1 MELKAVLGPV
11 ARGFNAGVMALTKAP
26 WIGPRVGRA
35 ITEITYVGRRSG
47 RTISTPVG
55 FRRSGDEIT
64 IAVAMPDQKT
74 WWRNFL
80 GAGGPISLRLDGAD
94 RSGHAVARRDD
105 KGRVNVDVR
114 LNEVD

>member
-11 ARGFNAGVMALTKAP
+11 SRGFNAGVMALTKAP
-26 WIGPRVGRA
+26 WIGARVGRA

-64 IAVAMPDQKT
+64 IAVAMPDQKA

-80 GAGGPISLRLDGAD
+80 GAGAPISLQLDGAK

-105 KGRVNVDVR
+105 KGRVSVSVR

>member
-26 WIGPRVGRA
+26 WIGPRVSRA

-47 RTISTPVG
+47 HTISTPVG

-64 IAVAMPDQKT
+64 IAVGMPDQKS

-80 GAGGPISLRLDGAD
+80 GAGGPISLKLDGAE

-105 KGRVNVDVR
+105 KGRVSVIVH
-114 LNEVD
+114 LNEVG